1 MDEMHDQLLQKIL
14 LPKSSLIK
22 YEGVLKVA
30 KMIESI
36 SLDMEG
42 QRMLGVVI
50 EDGVNI
56 LEGLESPG
64 QPHL

>member
-22 YEGVLKVA
+22 YEGVLKVTE
-30 KMIESI
+30 MIESI

-56 LEGLESPG
+56 LESLECPG